1 MTIAQD
7 STYRSMPAG
16 TTVGGPTFTGLDILG
31 LIVAA
36 AMLLL
41 PLSAAGLHWSHQG
54 WPQEQA
60 ADNR

>member
-7 STYRSMPAG
+7 ATYRSLTAG
-16 TTVGGPTFTGLDILG
+16 TAVGGPTFTGLDILG
-31 LIVAA
+31 GIVAVV
-36 AMLLL
+36 MLLL